1 MGFAGA
7 RGAEQMD
14 HIRTTDE
21 GEFGER
27 QDTVE
32 VEGGLERSSVF
43 IVVNRAA
50 RDADRR
56 RRPSRAV
63 FSSLSSCSSTSRAE
77 ISLFSR
83 RRTRPSST

>member
-14 HIRTTDE
+14 HIGTIDE
-21 GEFGER
+21 GEFDER

-32 VEGGLERSSVF
+32 VEGGLEGSSIF

-50 RDADRR
+50 GDAG
-56 RRPSRAV
+56 
-63 FSSLSSCSSTSRAE
+63 C
-77 ISLFSR
+77 
-83 RRTRPSST
+83 